1 MGAWSSFVQTNPKPE
16 TVSATFFTESVLNQ
30 VVGKKTKP
38 EKISAK
44 QSKKVNFEESEKETP
59 PQLEGGRVTSSL
71 VKVTT
76 INPIFVILRFYLF
89 LSSSSPFILFIF
101 TTAKFTFVFKRK
113 QLYALFCVA
122 AAI

>member
-30 VVGKKTKP
+30 VVGKKTKS

-44 QSKKVNFEESEKETP
+44 QTKKVNFEESEKETP

-76 INPIFVILRFYLF
+76 INSIFVILCILPFLSSRISFFFLF
-89 LSSSSPFILFIF
+89 LSRNLLLSSKNN
-101 TTAKFTFVFKRK
+101 KFF
-113 QLYALFCVA
+113 ADFCVA
-122 AAI
+122 ATV